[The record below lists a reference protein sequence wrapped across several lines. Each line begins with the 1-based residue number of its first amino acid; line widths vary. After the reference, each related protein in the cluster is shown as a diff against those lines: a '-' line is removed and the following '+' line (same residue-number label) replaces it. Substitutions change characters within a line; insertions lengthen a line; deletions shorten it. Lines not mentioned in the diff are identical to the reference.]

1 NNHIKIYSNNS
12 SYRYTDADC
21 KGYEKIFKENNLF
34 LAFIDYINE
43 NKIKKQMLIK
53 KRFIINDNSNIL
65 SKLFYLQN

>member
-1 NNHIKIYSNNS
+1 MLIAKDMKN
-12 SYRYTDADC
+12 
-21 KGYEKIFKENNLF
+21 FKENNLF